1 METNSK
7 GAIEIDGFK
16 VKKSY
21 KGVPDELAGNKF
33 YQNDGT
39 TEIPFESLKT
49 VELEKINK

>member
-33 YQNDGT
+33 YQNNGN
-39 TEIPFESLKT
+39 TEIHLKA
-49 VELEKINK
+49 